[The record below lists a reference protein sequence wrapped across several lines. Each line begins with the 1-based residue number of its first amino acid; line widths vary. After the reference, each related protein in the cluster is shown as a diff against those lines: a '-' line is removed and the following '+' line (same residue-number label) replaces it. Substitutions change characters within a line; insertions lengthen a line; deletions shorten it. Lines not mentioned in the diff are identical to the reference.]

1 MNQKALIATI
11 ALTLVGTVV
20 SAGVTT
26 EKDIGACTKRNPKG
40 YCIESKSH
48 TCFDVN
54 PMTGQCRGWTIKNGD
69 QFKDIMRQF
78 NSYNQDLVKGVKEQ
92 GTPAQRA
99 KIEAERKAKIAA
111 ELKKDTEAKNKAKAE
126 AAKLQQEL
134 DLITPTCKAIRIKI
148 NEYKN
153 EYNILSNSL
162 DTKEQLGLN
171 VDRTQLELLNYKISA
186 LYKLFD
192 ETYFNTKVLDEGYY
206 KPEQKYIEIRNAYKS
221 KAISEEE
228 YAILIKDLKAKDN
241 KMAIEYKKIIAYTKV
256 PIYDNAKFNSAS
268 NSELKDTKLDKARKG
283 VGTGVN
289 ILNDTMNNV
298 RSIQSIFGI

>member
-92 GTPAQRA
+92 GKPAQRA

-111 ELKKDTEAKNKAKAE
+111 ELKKETAMKEAVPNSLAILKAIDDTRIETSKLAAKQDAGVDVSEEMSVLDYKYQKLFELQSVSSEFENAYDALISKTITQAEYNEIITKIKKQDYDLKQPLEEIMNATAESLKQAIEEANAKAMAQE
-126 AAKLQQEL
+126 KKKRKIEIGRKLLNQGTL
-134 DLITPTCKAIRIKI
+134 YMPPSTSNWIRQGA
-148 NEYKN
+148 
-153 EYNILSNSL
+153 
-162 DTKEQLGLN
+162 DA
-171 VDRTQLELLNYKISA
+171 LELLK
-186 LYKLFD
+186 
-192 ETYFNTKVLDEGYY
+192 
-206 KPEQKYIEIRNAYKS
+206 
-221 KAISEEE
+221 
-228 YAILIKDLKAKDN
+228 
-241 KMAIEYKKIIAYTKV
+241 
-256 PIYDNAKFNSAS
+256 
-268 NSELKDTKLDKARKG
+268 
-283 VGTGVN
+283 
-289 ILNDTMNNV
+289 
-298 RSIQSIFGI
+298 